1 MVSSSGNTP
10 TVAVFMSDAFAKCEV
25 SASIGHDRAVA
36 FREAG
41 YQVIE
46 SDMGCDPFAFL
57 AGLSPNTLCDNLH
70 RRGCEHDLP
79 HDFARPE
86 FGDRME
92 RGLSWRM

>member
-10 TVAVFMSDAFAKCEV
+10 TVAVFMSDAFAKCKV

-41 YQVIE
+41 YQVVE
-46 SDMGCDPFAFL
+46 SDMGCDPFAFA
-57 AGLSPNTLCDNLH
+57 AGLSPITLCVNLD
-70 RRGCEHDLP
+70 RRACGHDLP
-79 HDFARPE
+79 YDFARPE